1 MYLVP
6 GRGVP
11 QDERLDSSIGGL
23 TDWDSA
29 RVFLETARSNFDSIA
44 DRLQR
49 SIDVARRRIN
59 DSARQNDA
67 TLFALNILGIGP
79 TEQRVLARE
88 KYNDIFGAPKSTKE
102 PLQRPH
108 LDQKTEMAI
117 ARKTYEGR
125 FPAQSQQN
133 RVVVKTSV
141 GRTNDRAI
149 ISTDGTRVPTRADGR
164 GRKIVPL
171 STERQN
177 HFDIWLSYHPGSG
190 GFPRVRQMLDWLVET
205 FNSTRF
211 PWFKDGLLNP
221 TELKSVYKGES
232 PTQLFGGFSTRT
244 VKAE

>member
-1 MYLVP
+1 MGFGASL
-6 GRGVP
+6 
-11 QDERLDSSIGGL
+11 
-23 TDWDSA
+23 
-29 RVFLETARSNFDSIA
+29 LETARSNFNSIA

-49 SIDVARRRIN
+49 SIDFARRRIN
-59 DSARQNDA
+59 VSARQNDA

-149 ISTDGTRVPTRADGR
+149 ISTDGTRVPDTRRRAR
-164 GRKIVPL
+164 QEH
-171 STERQN
+171 ST
-177 HFDIWLSYHPGSG
+177 S
-190 GFPRVRQMLDWLVET
+190 
-205 FNSTRF
+205 
-211 PWFKDGLLNP
+211 
-221 TELKSVYKGES
+221 
-232 PTQLFGGFSTRT
+232 
-244 VKAE
+244 